1 MKVLGVVWAGTRT
14 EKYAETFAFFRDVLG
29 VPLTELEPDFG
40 WSRMPNSSQFEIFGP
55 SDTKHRHFSTGPVPE
70 FLVEDLAAALADLRA
85 ADVQILGEPHL
96 EGTHGWVHFL
106 APDGNV
112 YGLTAAPTYSRP
124 ASTD

>member
-29 VPLTELEPDFG
+29 LPLTEPEPDFG

-55 SDTKHRHFSTGPVPE
+55 SDTQHRHFSTGPVPE
-70 FLVEDLAAALADLRA
+70 FLVEDLAAALEELQA
-85 ADVQILGEPHL
+85 ADVEILGEPHL
-96 EGTHGWVHFL
+96 EGTNGWLHFR

-112 YGLTAAPTYSRP
+112 YGLTAAPTYVRP
-124 ASTD
+124 AAD